1 MKTAV
6 SIPDAL
12 FHDAEAAAKR
22 RGWSR
27 SHLYARALEQLL
39 VDEQPD
45 EITARLD
52 AIFAEEPDPGLD
64 PLFAAAQRRAVA
76 E

>member
-6 SIPDAL
+6 SIPDPL
-12 FHDAEAAAKR
+12 FQAAEAAAKR
-22 RGWSR
+22 RGCSR
-27 SHLYARALEQLL
+27 SQLYAQALEHLL
-39 VDEQPD
+39 ADEQPD
-45 EITARLD
+45 EITARLN

-64 PLFAAAQRRAVA
+64 PRFAAAQRRAIA